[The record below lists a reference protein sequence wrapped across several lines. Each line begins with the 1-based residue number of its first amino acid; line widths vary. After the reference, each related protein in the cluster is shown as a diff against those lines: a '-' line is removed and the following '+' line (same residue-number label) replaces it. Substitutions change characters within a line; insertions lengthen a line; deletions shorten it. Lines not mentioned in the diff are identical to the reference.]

1 LEAARVM
8 ATKQGTSNEGIISD
22 GLKPQILTSIP
33 IKQIRMKKPKKI
45 FIIED
50 NSDHLFMIKALLE
63 TMIPEVTIE
72 SSRGGQ
78 ELFDHLFNSHEAI
91 SLILLDINLPKMSG
105 LEILQKLKTE
115 ERFEAIPV
123 VVVTTSNRRE
133 DILQSY
139 LFGANG
145 YVVKSGNYGELR
157 RTFTAIADYWIGTN
171 VLPDRS

>member
-1 LEAARVM
+1 M
-8 ATKQGTSNEGIISD
+8 G
-22 GLKPQILTSIP
+22 
-33 IKQIRMKKPKKI
+33 KPKKN

-50 NSDHLFMIKALLE
+50 NPDHLFMIKTLLE
-63 TMIPEVTIE
+63 TTIPEVTIE
-72 SSRGGQ
+72 SGRGGQ
-78 ELFDHLFNSHEAI
+78 ELFERLLISSEAF

-105 LEILQKLKTE
+105 LEILQKLKAE
-115 ERFEAIPV
+115 EKFRAIPA
-123 VVVTTSNRRE
+123 VVVTTSNRKE

-157 RTFTAIADYWIGTN
+157 RIFTAIADYWIGAN